1 MLAIAALSARALVE
15 SAALDG
21 TRTVAL
27 DCFGD
32 ADTQRLAAQW
42 HDVGAAQA
50 LCIDDGKLLASLS
63 ALAQRGDVM
72 GWIAGSGFDGRP
84 DLLERGAALLPLIGT
99 APGDV
104 RRVRDPQEFFGVLH
118 SHGIGFPSVSLDAPA
133 SLAGWLLK
141 DAGGCGGWQVRRAT
155 PSDATVGPG
164 LYWQRERR
172 GVPMSATFVANGRDA
187 VLLGFNAQTARPIG
201 DRPFVFCGVVGP
213 VPVNDAVQRELTA
226 ITRLLAAV
234 FRLRGLGS
242 LDFLLDGDTVAVL
255 ELNPRPPASLAL
267 YPRVGEGGPLRVHL
281 RACLHDELPP
291 APAPADVVRGTEI
304 VFAPCALQVDAAMA
318 AQIARREGA
327 RDLPCAGTQCAAG
340 DPLCSLVAE
349 GRDAHEVTTRL
360 ASRRDAL
367 LVSLETTT

>member
-1 MLAIAALSARALVE
+1 MLAVAALSARALVE

-32 ADTQRLAAQW
+32 ADTQRLATQW
-42 HDVGAAQA
+42 HDVAAAQA
-50 LCIDDGKLLASLS
+50 LRIDDGKLLDSLC
-63 ALAQRGDVM
+63 ALAQRGDMM
-72 GWIAGSGFDGRP
+72 GWMAGSGFDGRP

-104 RRVRDPQEFFGVLH
+104 RRVRDPQEFFGVLQT
-118 SHGIGFPSVSLDAPA
+118 HGIGFPPVSLDPPA
-133 SLAGWLLK
+133 RPTGWLLK
-141 DAGGCGGWQVRRAT
+141 DAGGCGGWQVQRARHDT
-155 PSDATVGPG
+155 AIGPRI
-164 LYWQRERR
+164 YWQRERR

-187 VLLGFNAQTARPIG
+187 VLLGFNAQTARPVG
-201 DRPFVFCGVVGP
+201 DRPFVFCGVIGP
-213 VPVNDAVQRELTA
+213 VPVNDEVQREVTA

-242 LDFLLDGDTVAVL
+242 LDFLLDDDTVEVL
-255 ELNPRPPASLAL
+255 ELNPRPPASLEL
-267 YPRVGEGGPLRVHL
+267 YPRVGAGGPVRAHL
-281 RACLHDELPP
+281 RASVHDELPP
-291 APAPADVVRGTEI
+291 APAPAQGVRGTEI
-304 VFAPCALQVDAAMA
+304 VFAPRALQVDAGMA
-318 AQIARREGA
+318 GQIARLDGA
-327 RDLPCAGTQCAAG
+327 RDLPRAGARCAAG

-349 GRDAHEVTTRL
+349 GCDANEVTTRL

>member
-1 MLAIAALSARALVE
+1 MLAVAALSARALVE

-21 TRTVAL
+21 LRTVAL
-27 DCFGD
+27 DGFGD
-32 ADTQRLAAQW
+32 ADTQRFATQW

-50 LCIDDGKLLASLS
+50 LRIDDGKLLTSLS
-63 ALAQRGDVM
+63 ALARRGDVV
-72 GWIAGSGFDGRP
+72 GWIAGSGFDGRA
-84 DLLERGAALLPLIGT
+84 DLLAKGAALLPLIGT

-104 RRVRDPQEFFGVLH
+104 CRVRDPQEFFGVLH
-118 SHGIGFPSVSLDAPA
+118 SHGIGFPAVGFEPPA
-133 SLAGWLLK
+133 TPAGWLIK
-141 DAGGCGGWQVRRAT
+141 ESGGCGGWQVRRAA
-155 PSDATVGPG
+155 SVGVVEPG
-164 LYWQRERR
+164 SYWQRERR

-187 VLLGFNAQTARPIG
+187 VLLGFNLQTARPLG
-201 DRPFVFCGVVGP
+201 ERPFVFCGVIGP
-213 VPVNDAVQRELTA
+213 VPVSDAVQREVTA

-242 LDFLLDGDTVAVL
+242 LDFLLDGDTVEVL

-267 YPRVGEGGPLRVHL
+267 YPRVGEGGPLRAHL
-281 RACLHDELPP
+281 RACRHDELPP
-291 APAPADVVRGTEI
+291 APAPVEGVRGTEI
-304 VFAPCALQVDAAMA
+304 VFAPRALQVDAGMA
-318 AQIARREGA
+318 TQIARREGS
-327 RDLPCAGTQCAAG
+327 RDLPRVGARCAAG